1 MATKNI
7 NCQLVLAVG
16 SQAIQR
22 FNFISTVNLY
32 WLWVHKP
39 FNVSTLYQ
47 LSTCIGC
54 GFTSHSTFQLYINQY
69 QLSTCIGCGFTSHS
83 TFQLYINCQLVLAVG
98 SQAIQRFNFI
108 STVNLYW
115 LWVHKPFN
123 VSTLYQLSTCIC
135 CGFTSHSTFQLYIN
149 QYQLSTCIGCGFT
162 SHSTFQLYIN
172 CQLVLAV
179 GSQAIQR
186 FNFISTNFQPSTDN
200 VNWFCCNTDNSTLV
214 LHCISKYMKSS

>member
-1 MATKNI
+1 MTINTTAQMATADYGNQK
-7 NCQLVLAVG
+7 
-16 SQAIQR
+16 
-22 FNFISTVNLY
+22 ISTVNLY

-39 FNVSTLYQ
+39 FNLSTL
-47 LSTCIGC
+47 
-54 GFTSHSTFQLYINQY
+54 Y

-98 SQAIQRFNFI
+98 SQAIQPYNFI
-108 STVNLYW
+108 STN
-115 LWVHKPFN
+115 
-123 VSTLYQLSTCIC
+123 
-135 CGFTSHSTFQLYIN
+135 
-149 QYQLSTCIGCGFT
+149 
-162 SHSTFQLYIN
+162 IN

-214 LHCISKYMKSS
+214 LHCISKTKYMKSS